1 MTYTSGM
8 LKHRI
13 LVQNRKTAISSKYGI
28 DGAGI
33 EWEDAC
39 EVWASMDWA
48 KGVYAMRVGA
58 LDAYAVVIVRCRWT
72 DIITMR
78 SRIVYQGQTYQ
89 ILPDTFH
96 ADIQANTI
104 QFHAQLIINDK
115 AVEVPPQSTSEL

>member
-1 MTYTSGM
+1 MAYTSGM
-8 LKHRI
+8 MKHLI
-13 LVQNRKTAISSKYGI
+13 VVQNRKAATSSRYGI

-33 EWEDAC
+33 EWENTC
-39 EVWASMDWA
+39 EVWAAVDWA

-96 ADIQANTI
+96 ADPQANTI

-115 AVEVPPQSTSEL
+115 AVEMPPQSTSEL